1 MAAKR
6 GSSWEGTVNHK
17 GQRYRRSFAT
27 EQQADAWVLESK
39 AKLIR
44 GEPVDMGENVQ
55 TKRKG
60 NLPYTL
66 DELVRHVYE
75 THWAPMAGGEKALV
89 NAKSIIGVIGAHLPV
104 HKVGKIEIDKA
115 RAQLLSGG
123 NSPATVNRKLAA
135 LSKALSEAEDLGV
148 IERKPKITRYKESE
162 HRVRRFT
169 ADEERLALAFFDRI
183 GNQDMADYLVLSV
196 DTGMRQGEVL
206 NFRFSDAQDGRA
218 TVWGV
223 GAGEQRTKSGKSRTV
238 PLTSRAQAV
247 IDRRRKETNGKAVF
261 PNLNKNQVSHY
272 WGRMAE
278 ALGLDEDKQFVPHIL
293 RHEFCSKLAAN
304 GENAVVIQKLAG
316 HSTLAVTQRYV
327 HLFGGEL
334 DGAIAR
340 LEKPEEGL
348 RGAKADIVIVD
359 EVEALSRA
367 LAALPKEQLQA
378 LLSTIQK

>member
-17 GQRYRRSFAT
+17 GQRYRRSFPT

-44 GEPVDMGENVQ
+44 GEAIDMGENVQ

-66 DELVRHVYE
+66 DELVKHVYE

-89 NAKSIIGVIGAHLPV
+89 NAKSIIGIIGPNLPV
-104 HKVGKIEIDKA
+104 HKLGKIEIDKA
-115 RAQLLSGG
+115 RAKLLADG
-123 NSPATVNRKLAA
+123 NAPGTVNRKIAA

-148 IERKPKITRYKESE
+148 IERKPKLTRYKESE

-169 ADEERLALAFFDRI
+169 PDEERRALAFFERI
-183 GNQDMADYLVLSV
+183 GNQDMADYTVLSL

-206 NFRFSDAQDGRA
+206 GLHFADAQEGRV
-218 TVWGV
+218 TVWGI
-223 GAGEQRTKSGKSRTV
+223 GAGKQRTKSGKSRTV

-247 IDRRRKETNGKAVF
+247 LDRRQRDLGGKVVF
-261 PNLNKNQVSHY
+261 PSLNKNQVSHY

-327 HLFGGEL
+327 HLFGAEL
-334 DGAIAR
+334 DGAIER
-340 LEKPEEGL
+340 LEGKPAL
-348 RGAKADIVIVD
+348 VDADLSQ
-359 EVEALSRA
+359 VETRLMAMLSAIPVERLHALIEMA
-367 LAALPKEQLQA
+367 H
-378 LLSTIQK
+378 QK